1 MAAYDKALGNDPGNV
16 VALMNRGNACIK
28 NRRFHEALQSYDSA
42 LAVDPDQAGAL
53 RDRCVVLAEM
63 DRFDEALAS
72 IDRALGIEPH
82 MVAAHVNRGNALLK
96 LARMEEALVS
106 YNAALALEP
115 GQVDANFN
123 ASLTRMCLGDFRGG
137 WKQYEYRWKKK
148 EFGPQQRT
156 YPQPIWTGEQDVRGK
171 TVLLVHEQGLGDTIQ
186 FIRYAP
192 LLAERGASVLLGV
205 QPSLKAVALTV
216 PGVKQVFGDGEVLP
230 DFDLYCPL
238 LSLPAAFGTE
248 LATIPADVPYIRPYQ
263 ERLAKWGGRLADN
276 SGMRVGIC
284 WAGNGAH
291 GNDRKRSIPL
301 DRLAAILSLPSVDFF
316 SLQKDVSDAQAAILR
331 EHRVVALGQ
340 DFSDF
345 ADTAAAI
352 ALLDLVIAVDTS
364 VAHLA
369 GAMGKGI
376 ALLIPFSPD
385 FRWLLDRTDSPW
397 YPTMRIFRQS
407 QIGDWDAPVVQL
419 RDELAGA
426 AARRRQ
432 RAAAK

>member
-1 MAAYDKALGNDPGNV
+1 
-16 VALMNRGNACIK
+16 
-28 NRRFHEALQSYDSA
+28 
-42 LAVDPDQAGAL
+42 
-53 RDRCVVLAEM
+53 
-63 DRFDEALAS
+63 
-72 IDRALGIEPH
+72 
-82 MVAAHVNRGNALLK
+82 
-96 LARMEEALVS
+96 
-106 YNAALALEP
+106 
-115 GQVDANFN
+115 
-123 ASLTRMCLGDFRGG
+123 
-137 WKQYEYRWKKK
+137 
-148 EFGPQQRT
+148 
-156 YPQPIWTGEQDVRGK
+156 
-171 TVLLVHEQGLGDTIQ
+171 
-186 FIRYAP
+186 
-192 LLAERGASVLLGV
+192 
-205 QPSLKAVALTV
+205 V

-248 LATIPADVPYIRPYQ
+248 LDTIPADVPYIRPYQ

-276 SGMRVGIC
+276 SRMRVGIC

-316 SLQKDVSDAQAAILR
+316 SLQKDVGDAQAAILR
-331 EHRVVALGQ
+331 EYGVVALGQ
-340 DFSDF
+340 DFTDF

-352 ALLDLVIAVDTS
+352 ALLDLVISVDTS

-407 QIGDWDAPVVQL
+407 QIGDWDAPVAQL
-419 RDELAGA
+419 RDELGGA

-432 RAAAK
+432 QAAAK